1 MATVS
6 RKKTTAGYQ
15 RLIDELPLVP
25 IRSKTQLKSAQRMID
40 ALLARRLDRGEEDY
54 FEVLTQLV
62 EDYETKH
69 EKIAP
74 ATLGDLLNL
83 LMEEHAVSA
92 IEVARST
99 GIAESTISQMRA
111 GKRACSKANCG
122 RLATFFHVSPLTFL
136 TATTSPHS

>member
-6 RKKTTAGYQ
+6 RKKSNTGY
-15 RLIDELPLVP
+15 RKLIDEFPLVP
-25 IRSKTQLKSAQRMID
+25 IRSKTQLKSAQRMLD

-74 ATLGDLLNL
+74 ATLSDLLNL
-83 LMEEHAVSA
+83 LMEEHTVSA
-92 IEVARST
+92 IDVAKST

-111 GKRACSKANCG
+111 GKRSCSKVNCG
-122 RLATFFHVSPLTFL
+122 RLATFFHVSPLAFLEATFE
-136 TATTSPHS
+136 